1 MIKDLYNESIE
12 CPIPID
18 RNAHNWDNLIAIYNG
33 VGKVPS
39 ITFENTLDT
48 HKGFVWKITETL
60 NGEPI
65 FVLMRDKM
73 LKNRYT
79 DVDKYGL
86 LGLSIIN
93 PKDRSVIL
101 TEGVSDYFSA
111 KFLCPDRNVLG
122 VTTLGGSRIA
132 KMLLVN
138 MFDTFCICSDNDTK
152 GERNTGFTNAGRFK
166 SFLESYGKKIYIFI
180 PASGYKDVS
189 DNLFGKIKCN
199 GQG

>member
-12 CPIPID
+12 CPIPFD
-18 RNAHNWDNLIAIYNG
+18 RNASNWDNLITIYNG
-33 VGKVPS
+33 VNKVPS
-39 ITFENTLDT
+39 ITFENTLDV
-48 HKGFVWKITETL
+48 HKGFVWKIRETI
-60 NGEPI
+60 GDRCVFE
-65 FVLMRDKM
+65 LMRDKM
-73 LKNRYT
+73 LRNRYT
-79 DVDKYGL
+79 NIDEYGL

-132 KMLLVN
+132 KMILVN

-152 GERNTGFTNAGRFK
+152 GERNTGLTNSNKFK
-166 SFLESYGKKIYIFI
+166 MFLEGYNKRIYIFI
-180 PASGYKDVS
+180 PETGYKDVS
-189 DNLFGKIKCN
+189 DNLFGKLVYD
-199 GQG
+199 GR

>member
-39 ITFENTLDT
+39 ITFENALDI

-111 KFLCPDRNVLG
+111 KFLCP
-122 VTTLGGSRIA
+122 
-132 KMLLVN
+132 
-138 MFDTFCICSDNDTK
+138 
-152 GERNTGFTNAGRFK
+152 
-166 SFLESYGKKIYIFI
+166 
-180 PASGYKDVS
+180 ASHS
-189 DNLFGKIKCN
+189 SA
-199 GQG
+199 

>member
-1 MIKDLYNESIE
+1 MIKDLYGDTIES
-12 CPIPID
+12 PVAID
-18 RNAHNWDNLIAIYNG
+18 SKATNWDNLITLYNS
-33 VGKVPS
+33 VNKVPS
-39 ITFENTLDT
+39 ITFEHTLDI
-48 HKGFVWKITETL
+48 HKGFVWKIRETID
-60 NGEPI
+60 GRCVFE
-65 FVLMRDKM
+65 LMRDKM

-79 DVDKYGL
+79 NVDEYGL

-132 KMLLVN
+132 KMILVN
-138 MFDTFCICSDNDTK
+138 MFDEFCICSDNDTK
-152 GERNTGFTNAGRFK
+152 SERNTGFTNSNRFK
-166 SFLESYGKKIYIFI
+166 MFLEDYGKKIYIFI

-189 DNLFGKIKCN
+189 DNLFGKLKYN
-199 GQG
+199 G